1 MPLLS
6 FSSDLKKIPH
16 FKSIFELIPVTLDAM
31 GYSSDVSG
39 IDSYIDVENTGF
51 FYGHMFPNN
60 YLHQHG
66 IKSIIGE

>member
-1 MPLLS
+1 
-6 FSSDLKKIPH
+6 
-16 FKSIFELIPVTLDAM
+16 LIPVTLDAM